1 MDPAAFE
8 HLTNE
13 KIDKMTEMY
22 QELNDGD
29 FLYVE
34 FNSNPVIKSVK
45 EKVSALRVF
54 VSEKSRT
61 TQLWFQFIN

>member
-1 MDPAAFE
+1 MDPVAFE

-13 KIDKMTEMY
+13 KIDKMTEIY

-29 FLYVE
+29 FLSVE